1 MNLNTKIN
9 RFLCQMISYDKEEVK
24 MKCFFFTLKMT
35 RKTHIN
41 LERFL
46 VSV

>member
-1 MNLNTKIN
+1 MNLNTKIVDFYVKWFHMIKG
-9 RFLCQMISYDKEEVK
+9 RFKLGV
-24 MKCFFFTLKMT
+24 FLTLKMT
-35 RKTHIN
+35 RKTHMN